1 MLMRYDEDEER
12 DRSLFMA
19 RFSGHI
25 ETVVWTDL
33 FDGVDAHITGKTGV
47 TAVIE
52 IKRRHMDSGRY
63 AEYILE
69 LPKALDMLRAKEETG
84 SDKAL
89 YVCIFDDGIC
99 MWEVT
104 PETVRDGNVTVRP
117 MTHYTTGGYGYEYV
131 DKEIIMLS
139 TEDAL
144 WKGRRR

>member
-19 RFSGHI
+19 RFSGHLD
-25 ETVVWTDL
+25 TAVWTDL
-33 FDGVDAHITGKTGV
+33 FDGVDAYITGKTGV

-52 IKRRHMDSGRY
+52 LKRRNMRMDRWE
-63 AEYILE
+63 EYILE
-69 LPKALDMLRAKEETG
+69 RPKALDLLRAKADAG

-89 YVCIFDDGIC
+89 YVCIFDDGVI

-104 PETVRDGNVTVRP
+104 EDTVRDGNVTVRP
-117 MTHYTTGGYGYEYV
+117 MTHYTTAGYGYEYV

-139 TEDAL
+139 TEEAV
-144 WKGRRR
+144 WKGRWR